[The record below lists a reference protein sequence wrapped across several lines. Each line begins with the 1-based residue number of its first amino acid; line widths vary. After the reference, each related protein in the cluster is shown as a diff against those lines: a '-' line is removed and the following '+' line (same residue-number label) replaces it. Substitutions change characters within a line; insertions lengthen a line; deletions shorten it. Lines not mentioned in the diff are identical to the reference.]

1 MAAFAKIFSD
11 LVTSD
16 VSTVATWQIGSGS
29 PKVRF
34 GSSADL
40 FTNTSGMSAVGGE
53 AVINSA
59 RNRDSKGPE
68 SAKSGR

>member
-34 GSSADL
+34 GSLAAPQGNNSPTAP
-40 FTNTSGMSAVGGE
+40 SGAKPAV
-53 AVINSA
+53 
-59 RNRDSKGPE
+59 R
-68 SAKSGR
+68 

>member
-34 GSSADL
+34 GSLADL
-40 FTNTSGMSAVGGE
+40 WTNSSLMAASGGKADVHL
-53 AVINSA
+53 
-59 RNRDSKGPE
+59 
-68 SAKSGR
+68 

>member
-34 GSSADL
+34 GSQAACRYRIRRTAAL
-40 FTNTSGMSAVGGE
+40 ERIA
-53 AVINSA
+53 ALH
-59 RNRDSKGPE
+59 
-68 SAKSGR
+68 